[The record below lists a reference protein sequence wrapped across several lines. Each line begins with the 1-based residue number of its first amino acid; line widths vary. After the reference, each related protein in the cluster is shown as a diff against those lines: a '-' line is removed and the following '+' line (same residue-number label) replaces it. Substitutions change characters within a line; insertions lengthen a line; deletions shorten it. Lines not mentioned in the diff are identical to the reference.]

1 MKMLNFSRHY
11 IYTGVRMKLYSNSY
25 NNDVWIVV
33 THLATLNF
41 NMFNIGKFLN
51 ENIIL

>member
-1 MKMLNFSRHY
+1 
-11 IYTGVRMKLYSNSY
+11 MKLYSNSY

-33 THLATLNF
+33 THYLATLNF